1 MRAPGT
7 MEQPWAGRIRN
18 FREEPR
24 MRVHR
29 CSTIGILFGAALLA
43 GPAHAA
49 EKVTWNW
56 SVHGPSRAFTK
67 GMERIAEIA
76 AEKTG
81 GDFTIKVHFAEA
93 VSPAKEV
100 LDSVKIGAIEG
111 GSMCISHEIGREQC
125 SERVCQYVYIPGGAG
140 PIKQPKK
147 LK

>member
-1 MRAPGT
+1 MVDRHCIHEKMRAPGT

-49 EKVTWNW
+49 VKVTWNW

-67 GMERIAEIA
+67 GMARIAENA

-81 GDFTIKVHFAEA
+81 GDFTINVQFAEP
-93 VSPAKEV
+93 VTPAKTTLEC
-100 LDSVKIGAIEG
+100 VK
-111 GSMCISHEIGREQC
+111 MCATKRCDISPHNSTSKELHL
-125 SERVCQYVYIPGGAG
+125 S
-140 PIKQPKK
+140 
-147 LK
+147 

>member
-81 GDFTIKVHFAEA
+81 GDFTIQVHFAERTEEHT
-93 VSPAKEV
+93 SE
-100 LDSVKIGAIEG
+100 LQSLMRISYSVF
-111 GSMCISHEIGREQC
+111 CLQ
-125 SERVCQYVYIPGGAG
+125 Q
-140 PIKQPKK
+140 KK
-147 LK
+147 TTLQRM